1 MAEGRGRSE
10 TIGDRSASGEIASRP
25 TPGYLEESLE
35 RESGILRSDRGD
47 GAGVALCARDY
58 RSIETM
64 LRSIGAVLGM
74 MLAAGSLTCVAA
86 TAAEDDADVERRIE
100 SIKLPESQRKW
111 ERIPWVTD
119 LSEGRRLALQQN
131 RPIFLWVT
139 GDDPLEWC

>member
-1 MAEGRGRSE
+1 M
-10 TIGDRSASGEIASRP
+10 DPSASGDVASRP
-25 TPGYLEESLE
+25 TPGYVEETLE
-35 RESGILRSDRGD
+35 RESKILRSNRG
-47 GAGVALCARDY
+47 GEAGVSLRERF

-86 TAAEDDADVERRIE
+86 TAGEVDADVERRIE

-119 LSEGRRLALQQN
+119 LSEGRRLALQEN

-139 GDDPLEWC
+139 GDDPLERC